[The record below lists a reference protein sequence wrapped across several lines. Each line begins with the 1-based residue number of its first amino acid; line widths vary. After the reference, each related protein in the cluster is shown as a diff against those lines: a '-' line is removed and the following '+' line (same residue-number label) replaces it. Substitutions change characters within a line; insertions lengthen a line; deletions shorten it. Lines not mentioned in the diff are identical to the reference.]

1 MLEAC
6 FQMKRELTFVTTGFV
21 LSAVLCAQPKRDV
34 YLQNN
39 LVSDLRGQG
48 ARLDP
53 KLVNPWGISFSP
65 TGPFWISDNHTGVVT
80 VYNGKGE
87 PAPAANP
94 LVVTV
99 PPPANG
105 TPPSAPTGQVFNMT
119 ADFTLAP
126 SRPALFIFDTEDGT
140 ISGWN
145 PAVEPTRAVIK
156 VDNSGIGAIY
166 KGLAMGSNING
177 NFLFAAN
184 FHSGKIDVFDKNFA
198 SVNSPGG
205 FVDAGIPAGFAP
217 FNIENIGGRLYV
229 TYAKQDSNQ
238 EDDVAGPGNG
248 FIDVFDT
255 SGNLQRRFA
264 SQGTL
269 NSPWGMVVSPP
280 DFGEFSNALLVG
292 NFGDGRINAF
302 NISTGAFLGQMREPS
317 SRPLVIRG
325 LWGLTFGN
333 GSNGG
338 DRNKLYFTAGIP
350 GGGELEDHGLFGE
363 IRAQLP

>member
-1 MLEAC
+1 M

-21 LSAVLCAQPKRDV
+21 LAAVLCAQPKRDV

-39 LVSDLRGQG
+39 LVSDLHGQG
-48 ARLDP
+48 ARFDANLA
-53 KLVNPWGISFSP
+53 NPWGISFSP

-80 VYNGKGE
+80 VYNGQGE

-99 PPPANG
+99 PPPAGG

-126 SRPALFIFDTEDGT
+126 SRPALFLFGSEDGT

-145 PAVEPTRAVIK
+145 PAVEPARAVIK
-156 VDNSGIGAIY
+156 VDNSGSGAVY
-166 KGLAMGSNING
+166 KGLAMGSSING

-184 FHSGKIDVFDKNFA
+184 FHSGKIDVFDKNFVP
-198 SVNSPGG
+198 VNSPGG

-217 FNIENIGGRLYV
+217 FNIQNIGGQLYV
-229 TYAKQDSNQ
+229 TYAKQDADQ
-238 EDDVAGPGNG
+238 HDDVSGPGNG

-280 DFGEFSNALLVG
+280 NFGEFSNALLVG

-302 NISTGAFLGQMREPS
+302 NISTGAFLGQMLEPS
-317 SRPLVIRG
+317 SRPLVIPG

-333 GSNGG
+333 GGAGG

-350 GGGELEDHGLFGE
+350 GSGQLEDHGLFGE
-363 IRAQLP
+363 IRAQHP